1 MNKPSLRHL
10 PLILPRTLLMMA
22 LAGLFLM
29 SGNAAQTAPEPMLA
43 VTVDHAIL
51 KAAESAQQPAKA
63 HFTVKPVNFPAGSAL
78 TYEWKQVQD
87 VMLPGAAKMAEK
99 PIRFDATNQPSVEAS
114 FPASGVYEIEVT
126 VKETNSTIS
135 ARRNT
140 WVNVWDNKPALSHD
154 GKPDPL
160 TTIPG
165 MIPPPS
171 VRNIEPEPGPFIHP
185 RLLCSP
191 SDWGDIHSRAVEG
204 KSKIANAGWRPL
216 NDAYKQGMSTNSA
229 EGKFLQQLEA
239 YQDSSGKAPYPDLT
253 FGSGITNG
261 GYWNGV
267 EPRMRGLLG
276 NLSEAC
282 FTQWLKV
289 DPSKPLQA
297 ATPEDQALCRKLAKQ
312 VAGMSKF
319 LLENSWDQQTGQF
332 KTNAPGYIKN
342 LEMPGE
348 RVPDCY
354 SGMAIAYDFSAPWMT
369 EAEQQATRNFLVAV
383 GRGRI
388 GPGQGLGHASQNNH
402 LVSRG
407 FEQNGTFGVWGE
419 PMIWLSLVVSGEES
433 KADPAVVKTFLNPP
447 KPKDYEKLQNK
458 ILPGYDLVRP
468 AGFASDG
475 GLQMSQAYPDS
486 VSWSHALKC
495 DVNWLQKEI
504 WTFQDTQIS
513 PWGFTVERLAYF
525 GYITN
530 EAWPVAYTFA
540 RFGGFNQFVGCP
552 FYQTVNNW
560 IYTMYPGG
568 TAFGS
573 NGVSSSAS
581 FSSDVGIYEHHSGG
595 GDYRQQ
601 FILFLKHIYPDDPV
615 VDYAYAAQAPE
626 LERRAMNRINTCIFG
641 VDPGIKNL
649 TNALAPIAE
658 AHELPL
664 TKLDPYLGIAVMR
677 SGWKD
682 DDLELYFDGGHP
694 VWGHMNAEHGSFT
707 LLALGRHW
715 SVPSGY
721 HKTLGNFQSLI
732 QCQNP
737 AWAACPYT
745 QGFISESPSFVPDVP
760 GCDYFGGFPTPSAH
774 LMEVTESPDKHWSV
788 AVSDITVPY
797 NYTCSIP
804 KGATNQPTSF
814 DLNDFMYPGLHD
826 YLAGIDPDYVKQT
839 GNFYPVPASCRI
851 HQAIRTLLMVRGKH
865 PYVLVVD
872 DFRKG
877 NAPANYRWVLSD
889 KIKMKEEGR
898 TTDPKDE
905 SYCVQMAP
913 GATAT
918 EAILYNQRDK
928 ETKPGQEGLP
938 RLLVKDL
945 SENDNSSQPPAR
957 MVLSTFKLPE
967 AKYSKEECN
976 ELFLER
982 NQVIDPR
989 FKVLFYPYRTG
1000 EKPPTTTWNKDHTI
1014 LTVSFDD
1021 GTSDIIH
1028 FDHSKPD
1035 HRTRLELKRAKAK
1048 E

>member
-1 MNKPSLRHL
+1 MKKTSLRHL

-22 LAGLFLM
+22 LASFLLV
-29 SGNAAQTAPEPMLA
+29 SGNAAPTEPEPRLA
-43 VTVDHAIL
+43 VSVDHAIL
-51 KAAESAQQPAKA
+51 RAAESAQQPAKA
-63 HFTVKPVNFPAGSAL
+63 HCTVTPINFPAGSAL
-78 TYEWKQVQD
+78 IYEWKQVQD
-87 VMLPGAAKMAEK
+87 VLLPGAAKMAEK

-126 VKETNSTIS
+126 VKDTNSTIS

-171 VRNIEPEPGPFIHP
+171 VRNVEPEPGPFIHP

-204 KSKIANAGWRPL
+204 KSKIAAAGWRPL
-216 NDAYKQGMSTNSA
+216 NDAYKQGISTNSS

-261 GYWNGV
+261 GYWNGF

-289 DPSKPLQA
+289 DPSKNLQSA
-297 ATPEDQALCRKLAKQ
+297 SPEDQALCRNLAKQ
-312 VAGMSKF
+312 VASVSAF
-319 LLENSWDQQTGQF
+319 LLENSWDRKTGEF

-342 LEMPGE
+342 LETPGE
-348 RVPDCY
+348 AVGDSY
-354 SGMAIAYDFSAPWMT
+354 IGMALAYDFSAPWMT
-369 EAEQQATRNFLVAV
+369 EAEQQETRDFLIAI
-383 GRGRI
+383 GRGRM
-388 GPGQGLGHASQNNH
+388 GPGQGIGHSSQKNH
-402 LVSRG
+402 AVQRG

-419 PMIWLSLVVSGEES
+419 PMEWLSLVVSGEES
-433 KADPAVVKTFLNPP
+433 KANPLVVKTFLNPP
-447 KPKDYEKLQNK
+447 KPKDYEKLQSKN
-458 ILPGYDLVRP
+458 PCYDIVRP
-468 AGFASDG
+468 ADFTSDG
-475 GLQMSQAYPDS
+475 GLPISQAYPDAS
-486 VSWSHALKC
+486 IWPHALKS
-495 DVNWLQKEI
+495 DVNCLQKEI
-504 WTFQDTQIS
+504 WTFQDTMIS
-513 PWGFTVERLAYF
+513 PWGFTLERLAYF
-525 GYITN
+525 GFITAD
-530 EAWPVAYTFA
+530 AWPVAYTLA
-540 RFGGFNQFVGCP
+540 RFGGFNQFVGGP
-552 FYQTVNNW
+552 YYQTVNNW

-568 TAFGS
+568 AAGP
-573 NGVSSSAS
+573 NGVISSAS

-601 FILFLKHIYPDDPV
+601 FILFLKHMYPDDPV
-615 VDYAYAAQAPE
+615 VDYAYAAQASE
-626 LERRAMNRINTCIFG
+626 LEQRAHSRINSCIFG

-682 DDLELYFDGGHP
+682 DDMELYFDGGHP

-760 GCDYFGGFPTPSAH
+760 GCDYFGGFPTASAH
-774 LMEVTESPDKHWSV
+774 LLEVTESSDRRWST
-788 AVSDITVPY
+788 AACDITVPY
-797 NYTCSIP
+797 NYTCSTP
-804 KGATNQPTSF
+804 KGATNKPMAC
-814 DLNDFMYPGLHD
+814 DLNDFMYPGLSD
-826 YLAGIDPDYVKQT
+826 YLKGIDPLYVKQT
-839 GNFYPVPASCRI
+839 ANFFPVPESCRI
-851 HQAIRTLLMVRGKH
+851 QHAIRSVLMVRGKH

-877 NAPANYRWVLSD
+877 DAPANYRWVLSD
-889 KIKMKEEGR
+889 KIKMKDEGR
-898 TTDPKDE
+898 FTDPKDE

-913 GATAT
+913 GSTAT
-918 EAILYNQRDK
+918 EATLYHQRDK
-928 ETKPGQEGLP
+928 EIKTGQEGLP

-945 SENDNSSQPPAR
+945 SENNNSSQPPAK

-989 FKVLFYPYRTG
+989 FKVLLYPYRTG
-1000 EKPPTTTWNKDHTI
+1000 EKPPSTTWDKDHTR
-1014 LTVSFDD
+1014 LTISFDD
-1021 GTSDIIH
+1021 GSSDIIH
-1028 FDHSKPD
+1028 FDHSNPD
-1035 HRTRLELKRAKAK
+1035 HRTRLELKHAKAK